1 MQKLQDGRLLLKK
14 KKKIQLSKPNLSFG
28 VNIKSIKG
36 KKKKSLRKRKLSAG
50 IRPRVINKKKIKSI
64 RSRDEDTVNSSEE
77 IDNIVAQAIADK
89 LNTGQL
95 NECDLTIA
103 DLHTIRT
110 AFVDILQG
118 VHHPRIKYP
127 GQKTSENVEEGDGEE
142 VSQKQKQASESSSKT
157 PAPSPTSASPTL
169 PPATSPDI
177 STRPSSLVRR
187 E

>member
-1 MQKLQDGRLLLKK
+1 VRYFYHQASKAAEENNTQVDEANFRYPGPIPQTRENGILMLADVSETTVRALK
-14 KKKIQLSKPNLSFG
+14 PG
-28 VNIKSIKG
+28 
-36 KKKKSLRKRKLSAG
+36 
-50 IRPRVINKKKIKSI
+50 
-64 RSRDEDTVNSSEE
+64 SSEE

-127 GQKTSENVEEGDGEE
+127 GQKTDENVEESGREE
-142 VSQKQKQASESSSKT
+142 VPQKQKQASESSAKT
-157 PAPSPTSASPTL
+157 PAPSPPSASL